1 MSTRAI
7 TVGRPERR
15 YQRIAT
21 TMTSAGNRQLANAD
35 WDTSDQR
42 WPVAEAVGESAAIAG
57 INPVWGVPALRAGAY
72 LVLAPQEAKAVT

>member
-21 TMTSAGNRQLANAD
+21 RMTSAGNRQLANAD
-35 WDTSDQR
+35 WNTSDQR
-42 WPVAEAVGESAAIAG
+42 WPVAEAVGESAAIRG
-57 INPVWGVPALRAGAY
+57 D
-72 LVLAPQEAKAVT
+72 